1 MKLWKIIF
9 STVTC
14 FSLLFLAAGCGK
26 ETHQFDAVLLEVQ
39 EGKMLL
45 NKKSS
50 GTELSYALINE
61 DTKIVDSEGKK
72 YEGEIEP
79 GAVITVLYNDEMIR
93 DISPTSYSEIEKIIV
108 TGERDDSLYEK
119 GMEEIER
126 RESQFNAVSEQHQNS
141 QGDS

>member
-1 MKLWKIIF
+1 MKLWKIVF
-9 STVTC
+9 LAAVC
-14 FSLLFLAAGCGK
+14 FSLLFFATGCSK

>member
-1 MKLWKIIF
+1 
-9 STVTC
+9 
-14 FSLLFLAAGCGK
+14 
-26 ETHQFDAVLLEVQ
+26 
-39 EGKMLL
+39 MLL